1 MKENRMKL
9 SVFIAQP
16 GLEEKIREKGLHI
29 EAMVDSGLD
38 VSIVPTTIVEQ
49 VYGHKFVPY
58 GFIEVHNMLS
68 GTQRLQ
74 TVPLTIGIETSSGD
88 LVCAQI
94 DCIAIEGLEIT
105 MIGNDVLTQLG
116 LKVTLD
122 YKQKKVLLE
131 AYNWRSFEEEVA
143 AIYRSLGATVKQN
156 VNLAGFQIDMVVE
169 ETTPSKQHLRFAI
182 ECKFYKDHVGNR
194 VVNDFSRIVDT
205 LKHSGDIDK
214 GIIISS
220 SGFTQDAR
228 LVAEK
233 KGIDLLTIDDLRQV
247 VSDRGIKLPTVPTGK
262 PKKPPIPSLPKRAK
276 RILRIFIIM
285 PFTPELDDVYHL
297 GIREVVAKVGGSCER
312 ADEIQHV
319 GGIIEKIYDS
329 IKDADIIIAELTVPN
344 PNVYYEVGFAHGLGK
359 PVILLTR
366 NIQNTPFDLRR
377 YNHVVYS
384 SIVDLRERLDRILRQ
399 IMNSNEVM
407 NK

>member
-1 MKENRMKL
+1 MEENRMKIL
-9 SVFIAQP
+9 VFIGQP
-16 GLEEKIREKGLHI
+16 GSEENIREKGLRI
-29 EAMVDSGLD
+29 EAMVDSGAD
-38 VSIVPTTIVEQ
+38 ISVVPTTIPEQ
-49 VYGHKFVPY
+49 VYGRKLVPY
-58 GFIEVHNMLS
+58 GFVEASMVS
-68 GTQRLQ
+68 GIQRLR

-94 DCIAIEGLEIT
+94 DCIVAEKYEIT
-105 MIGNDVLTQLG
+105 TIGNDVLTQLG

-131 AYNWRSFEEEVA
+131 SYNWMNFEEEVA
-143 AIYRSLGATVKQN
+143 AIYRSLGAIVKQN
-156 VNLAGFQIDMVVE
+156 VNLAGFQIDMVIE
-169 ETTPSKQHLRFAI
+169 ETTSSKQHLHFAI

-194 VVNDFSRIVDT
+194 IVNDFSRIVDT
-205 LKHSGDIDK
+205 LKQSSHIDK

-233 KGIDLLTIDDLRQV
+233 MGIDLLAIDDLRQV
-247 VSDRGIKLPTVPTGK
+247 IADRGIKMPIVPVGK
-262 PKKPPIPSLPKRAK
+262 PKKPPMPSLPKRAK
-276 RILRIFIIM
+276 RTLRIFVMM
-285 PFTPELDDVYHL
+285 PFTPELNDVYHL

-312 ADEIQHV
+312 ADEIHHV

-344 PNVYYEVGFAHGLGK
+344 PNVYYELGFAHALSK

-366 NIQNTPFDLRR
+366 NIQNTPFDLRG
-377 YNHVVYS
+377 YNHVIYS
-384 SIVDLRERLDRILRQ
+384 SIVDLRERLDPMLRQ
-399 IMNSNEVM
+399 IMNQNGEVE
-407 NK
+407 K